1 MVAQGLDHQVADRLS
16 SNGVRYT
23 AGRRAVVAALVSAP
37 GPLSTAEL
45 HVAMESSLPLSSLYR
60 TLAVLEESEV
70 LVAHFSANGVGRYE
84 MAEWLSGHHHHLV
97 CVGCGRVEDIEIAA
111 AQETQLHDTVLK
123 VASKFSFSPVCHE
136 LEIHGRCEACS

>member
-1 MVAQGLDHQVADRLS
+1 
-16 SNGVRYT
+16 
-23 AGRRAVVAALVSAP
+23 
-37 GPLSTAEL
+37 
-45 HVAMESSLPLSSLYR
+45 MESSLPLSSLYR

-84 MAEWLSGHHHHLV
+84 TAEWLSGHHHHLV

-123 VASKFSFSPVCHE
+123 VASKFSFSPVGHE